1 MYKSPKNISLILW
14 PSIRSIAY
22 LQVLEES
29 NISLNE
35 IIFLKN
41 NFTLDKS
48 LIKEKEKYN
57 YNNYFKIKNIDE
69 LLKNSNSKIYYH
81 NSSDINDPNLLDL
94 ISTLKNKY
102 VIFSGGG
109 ILKKEI
115 LSLNKFFIHVHPG
128 IIPDYRGSTCFYYSL
143 LSENYLGASAFLM
156 NEDLDAGEIIVQ
168 NKFKLNYF
176 INNDQ
181 NYFMDHIVDNYI
193 RAEVLRQALK
203 IFWKSDKFRTINKHC
218 TDPANYIMHPLLR
231 HLTIKK
237 INQRYNPKGKEGI
250 LLSDFEN

>member
-1 MYKSPKNISLILW
+1 LYKSPKNISLILW

-29 NISLNE
+29 NITLNE
-35 IIFLKN
+35 IIILKN
-41 NFTLDKS
+41 NHTLGSS
-48 LIKEKEKYN
+48 LLKEKDKYN
-57 YNNYFKIKNIDE
+57 YDNYFKIKNINE
-69 LLKNSNSKIYYH
+69 LLKNSNSQIYYH

-94 ISTLKNKY
+94 ISALKNKY

-109 ILKKEI
+109 ILKNEI
-115 LSLNKFFIHVHPG
+115 LSLNKLFIHIHPG

-143 LSENYLGASAFLM
+143 LNENYLGASAFLM
-156 NEDLDAGEIIVQ
+156 NEDLDAGDIIVQ

-181 NYFMDHIVDNYI
+181 NYFIDYIVDNYI
-193 RAEVLRQALK
+193 RAQVLRQALK
-203 IFWKSDKFRTINKHC
+203 IFWESDNFRTINKNC
-218 TDPANYIMHPLLR
+218 TGTANYIMHPLLR

-237 INQRYNPKGKEGI
+237 INQRYNPNEKEGI
-250 LLSDFEN
+250 LSLAVEN